1 MTNCNTNVGKKPH
14 SHSYIYNSLRKGIV
28 ALAIPLAACG
38 VHSDDDT
45 AQLNTKAVSS
55 HAPNTPGGE
64 LPHPRACGLA
74 AWASRPPAAW

>member
-1 MTNCNTNVGKKPH
+1 MTNCNTNVSKKPH

-45 AQLNTKAVSS
+45 ARLNTKAISS
-55 HAPNTPGGE
+55 HAPNN
-64 LPHPRACGLA
+64 GLTSVA
-74 AWASRPPAAW
+74 HHH